1 MRNFLTFRN
10 TLLSNPPF
18 QQLFHFRKP
27 FSSLDHYYSQWMGNN
42 SNHLLLSCS
51 LFPSRELKNQ
61 FRGFF
66 CLLFE
71 NLFHLATFEIC
82 DKAEKGKHFGAN
94 KKTIFFISS
103 ETSSRCK
110 SFKALLKQQ
119 WMCLQPWYI
128 ALAYE
133 WNYIWRWR
141 WIIHGVW
148 KLGSFQSF
156 LGVFLPRRWLFQLC
170 FH

>member
-1 MRNFLTFRN
+1 
-10 TLLSNPPF
+10 
-18 QQLFHFRKP
+18 
-27 FSSLDHYYSQWMGNN
+27 MGNN

-94 KKTIFFISS
+94 KKPSFLSPAKHLHVVKALKLCSNSS
-103 ETSSRCK
+103 ECVCSLDI
-110 SFKALLKQQ
+110 LL
-119 WMCLQPWYI
+119 
-128 ALAYE
+128 
-133 WNYIWRWR
+133 
-141 WIIHGVW
+141 
-148 KLGSFQSF
+148 
-156 LGVFLPRRWLFQLC
+156 WLMNGITFEDEDE
-170 FH
+170 